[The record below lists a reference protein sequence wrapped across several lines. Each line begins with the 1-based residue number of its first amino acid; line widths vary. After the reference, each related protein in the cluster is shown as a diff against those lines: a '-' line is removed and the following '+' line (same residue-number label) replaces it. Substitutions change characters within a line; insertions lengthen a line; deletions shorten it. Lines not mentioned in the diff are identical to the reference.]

1 MRVSPVLIAVA
12 ALGFASPAPG
22 LPASGATGPANY
34 LVHNHGMAAEI
45 PGEPQNL
52 KNALVLLR
60 AEGLSMTAQDGGT
73 LTDEHRQYL
82 QTKLD
87 GILGKRLVR
96 HDL

>member
-1 MRVSPVLIAVA
+1 
-12 ALGFASPAPG
+12 
-22 LPASGATGPANY
+22 
-34 LVHNHGMAAEI
+34 MADER
-45 PGEPQNL
+45 PGEPQNM

-60 AEGLSMTAQDGGT
+60 AEGLSLTAQDGGT

-96 HDL
+96 RDL